1 MTEGL
6 TFARDGDLLVA
17 TVDRGDDNRL
27 SSSICRALTEVLED
41 PDGVHV
47 LHLRA
52 EGEAFCLG
60 RDRAAE
66 DPATLRSE
74 VRALIDLNEALRRSR
89 VVTVAEVQGDAA
101 GFGVGLAALC
111 DVSVAARSAR
121 FWFPEVEIDLAP
133 TVVLSWLP
141 RRVGELR
148 AFHLTATGERVSADD
163 AVVMGLLTVAVDDG
177 ELPTRAK
184 AEVERLRSFQPW
196 VHEQIKGFLG
206 AAAELTEGQAYDLA
220 TERLIL
226 GSMARRRG

>member
-1 MTEGL
+1 MTDGL
-6 TFARDGDLLVA
+6 ALDRDGDVMVA
-17 TVDRGDDNRL
+17 TIDRGADNRL
-27 SSSICRALTEVLED
+27 SSDICRALTEVLDD

-47 LHLRA
+47 LHVRA
-52 EGEAFCLG
+52 AGEAFCLG

-66 DPATLRSE
+66 DPTALRGE
-74 VRALIDLNEALRRSR
+74 VRALVELNLALRRSP
-89 VVTVAEVQGDAA
+89 VVSVAEIQGDAA

-148 AFHLTATGERVSADD
+148 AFHLTATGERVGADE
-163 AVVMGLLTVAVDDG
+163 AAAMGLITAAVDDS
-177 ELPTRAK
+177 ELATRVK
-184 AEVERLRSFQPW
+184 AEIERLRTCQPW
-196 VHEQIKGFLG
+196 VHAQVKSFLG
-206 AAAELTEGQAYDLA
+206 AATDLSERQAYELA

-226 GSMARRRG
+226 GSMTRRRG